1 MDASKKVSAPQP
13 SSAEVRIA
21 AVGIYLPAQRLS
33 NLDRLSA
40 FGVNESFLRGKLGVE
55 MRAIKEADEDTSD
68 LCVKAF
74 ADLAAQVNIAPSDVD
89 LCCVVTQ
96 NPDHNIP
103 HTAAIVHHK
112 LGLAKACMTFDLSQ
126 GCAGYVHGI
135 AVVTSLME
143 RLGLERALL
152 FTSDPYSKIVDPDD
166 KDTALIFGDG
176 ASVSYLCRSGGGYAF
191 VDGTFGTVPGSS
203 SCLISSGTPKGF
215 AGAAPRATLKMD
227 GTAVLFH
234 AVHEVP
240 GSIRA
245 LLEKNGKTLD
255 DVDLFLLHQ
264 GSRRV
269 VDLIKTNLRLADAKV
284 PFEIAEYGNTIS
296 SSIPMMLKQHVIQ
309 KKASRLVLS
318 GFGVGF
324 SWGSCLIERR
334 D

>member
-1 MDASKKVSAPQP
+1 METIIKSSAPHAP
-13 SSAEVRIA
+13 GAEVRVTAI
-21 AVGIYLPAQRLS
+21 GTYIPARRLS
-33 NLDRLSA
+33 NLDRLAA
-40 FGVNESFLRGKLGVE
+40 FDLNESFLRTKLGVAL
-55 MRAIKEADEDTSD
+55 RAVKEANEDTSD

-74 ADLAAQVNIAPSDVD
+74 EDLTAQAPIAPSDID

-112 LGLAKACMTFDLSQ
+112 LGLAKPCMTFDLSQ
-126 GCAGYVHGI
+126 GCAGYIHGL

-152 FTSDPYSKIVDPDD
+152 FTSDPYSKVIDPDD
-166 KDTALIFGDG
+166 KDTALIFGDA
-176 ASVSYLCRSGGGYAF
+176 ASVSYLSRSGGGYAF

-203 SCLISSGTPKGF
+203 SCLVTDGAPKSLGD
-215 AGAAPRATLKMD
+215 AAPRATLKMD

-234 AVHEVP
+234 AFHEVP

-245 LLEKNGKTLD
+245 LLEKNGKAID

-264 GSRRV
+264 GSLRI
-269 VDLIKTNLRLADAKV
+269 VDLIKKGLKLSDAKV

-296 SSIPMMLKQHVIQ
+296 SSIPLMLKRHVIQ
-309 KKASRLVLS
+309 KKLPSLLLS

-324 SWGSCLIERR
+324 SWGSCLISLRE
-334 D
+334 